1 MAAEPL
7 RVIAMAY
14 FDMSISDWEAT
25 FESDMEAN
33 PDKLFEEH
41 IV

>member
-14 FDMSISDWEAT
+14 YDMSIPEWESI
-25 FESDMEAN
+25 FENDMDSN

-41 IV
+41 I